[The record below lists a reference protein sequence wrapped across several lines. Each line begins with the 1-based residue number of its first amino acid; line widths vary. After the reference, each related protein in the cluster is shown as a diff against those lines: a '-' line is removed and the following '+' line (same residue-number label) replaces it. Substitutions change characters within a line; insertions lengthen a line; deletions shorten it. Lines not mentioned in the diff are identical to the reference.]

1 MRFYHYKLERNSTD
15 SCNTTIFH
23 SIYFPSKVHRVSHEE
38 RKHRELLSKHENSEP
53 KKVHDL
59 RNHWHDWNPKMSR
72 QKRRRDASS
81 INFVCQLFP
90 LLCHLH
96 LITYYSCSKL
106 DSKSQF
112 HGKQTLRKCSHF
124 ERKSIEIHKLIIVLS
139 SRAFNQIVSFTFSI
153 AFTSFYFRSLNTFY
167 KRIRSLCG
175 SFNQA

>member
-1 MRFYHYKLERNSTD
+1 MKEIQPILAIRQFFTQY
-15 SCNTTIFH
+15 IFH
-23 SIYFPSKVHRVSHEE
+23 LKCIEFLTKNENIESYSQNTKILSLKRYTICETIDMIEIQKCLARNGGVMRQVLIYVH
-38 RKHRELLSKHENSEP
+38 
-53 KKVHDL
+53 
-59 RNHWHDWNPKMSR
+59 
-72 QKRRRDASS
+72 
-81 INFVCQLFP
+81 FVCQLFP